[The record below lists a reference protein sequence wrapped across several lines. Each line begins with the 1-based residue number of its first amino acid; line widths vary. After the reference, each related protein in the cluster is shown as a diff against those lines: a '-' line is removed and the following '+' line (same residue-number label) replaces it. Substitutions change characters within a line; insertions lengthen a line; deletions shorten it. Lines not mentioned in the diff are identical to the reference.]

1 MLRHNPG
8 EGEVAAAPEI
18 ALGIASI
25 DIQHQ
30 DLLDF
35 LNAFD
40 AGIRASA
47 PLDEMQG
54 IVERA
59 LACANAHFDHE
70 EDLMA
75 RTNFPQM
82 KDHKF
87 LHRHM
92 RMEFETLANNVMDM
106 QLRDAVTLEQ
116 LGQMRA
122 MLMEHITG
130 PDRDL
135 ATFLKSAGI
144 A

>member
-1 MLRHNPG
+1 MA
-8 EGEVAAAPEI
+8 VAPEI
-18 ALGIASI
+18 ALGIASV
-25 DIQHQ
+25 DVQHQ

-40 AGIRASA
+40 AGIRGGA

-59 LACANAHFDHE
+59 LSCANAHFTHE

-75 RTNFPQM
+75 RTGFPQM

-92 RMEFETLANNVMDM
+92 RMEFETLASNVMDVKV
-106 QLRDAVTLEQ
+106 RDAVTLEQ
-116 LGQMRA
+116 LGEMRA

-130 PDRDL
+130 PDREL
-135 ATFLKSAGI
+135 ANFLKNAGI